1 MSSIPSLRAAALC
14 ASLRRASACSTAS
27 SAAAAQS
34 GVRRFGLE
42 FASAHARAPR
52 STPPSFVRRAALH
65 ADVPVQQVVQVAALL
80 RAGREAGAHRHAAD
94 GSPAHAGDD
103 RRHHHAA
110 AAARQPRLPPRP
122 RPRALRDHA
131 VPHLVGDARVGHPHH
146 HPDHAHQAVRR
157 LLPRHRAHLG
167 DGHLVHL
174 PPDRRGAAARAPA
187 QFSAA
192 QFGGLAAA
200 RN

>member
-1 MSSIPSLRAAALC
+1 MNLTPSLRAVAMFAC
-14 ASLRRASACSTAS
+14 PPRESACSTAS

-80 RAGREAGAHRHAAD
+80 RAGCEAGAHRHAAD

-174 PPDRRGAAARAPA
+174 PSDRRGAAAPRRNSRPRN
-187 QFSAA
+187 SAEWPH
-192 QFGGLAAA
+192 A
-200 RN
+200 RH